1 MRGRWTWIKG
11 NWKRLPHPFRWAV
24 VATIGSSFL
33 LVGLLGLIFPIIP
46 GIPLIIAGLAI
57 LATEFAWAEVLLDQA
72 KGKFSNVLKKM
83 RKNLD

>member
-1 MRGRWTWIKG
+1 MKE

-24 VATIGSSFL
+24 VASIGSSFL

-57 LATEFAWAEVLLDQA
+57 LATEFAWAEVLLDRA
-72 KGKFSNVLKKM
+72 KGKFSKALKKM